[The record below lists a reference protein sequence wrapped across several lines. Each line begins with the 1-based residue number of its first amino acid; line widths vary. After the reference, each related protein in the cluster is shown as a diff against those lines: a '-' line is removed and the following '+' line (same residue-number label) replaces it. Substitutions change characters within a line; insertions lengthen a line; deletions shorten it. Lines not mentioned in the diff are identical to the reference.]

1 MKLKRLPEDFRVVE
15 LSDFRPSAGPFAL
28 YRLSKSGLGTPEAVA
43 AIIRRWQLAPA
54 AVSYGGLKDR
64 HAVTEQFLTIH
75 GGPARPFEQEH
86 LRLEYLGQADRPF
99 EPSDI
104 SGNRFDLTLRDLP
117 AEDRAQLSANLQQL
131 TRDGVPN
138 YFDDQRFGSLG
149 VSGEF
154 IARAWCAGDWERTLW
169 LALAESNRHDSPR
182 TSQQKQLL
190 NDHWGDWRLIVDE
203 LGRPQSHADE
213 QLAQVLRH
221 LVMRPQDFRGAIAR
235 IDPQQ
240 RGLYLSSFQSF
251 LWNRLLA
258 ALLWEKCGEARLTPL
273 EIGPERLPFYSPLD
287 ELTLEQL
294 ANIELP
300 LPSARLHLADGPIT
314 DLVHRSLA
322 ESGIELRRIRV
333 KYPRDSFFSKGDRRA
348 ICTPTAMTSDWQPD
362 ELHAGR
368 EKLLLNFDLPRGSY
382 ATIVV
387 KRLTEIGS

>member
-15 LSDFRPSAGPFAL
+15 LSDFRPTPGPFAL
-28 YRLSKSGLGTPEAVA
+28 YRLTKTGLGTPEAVA
-43 AIIRRWQLAPA
+43 AIIRRWQLVAGT
-54 AVSYGGLKDR
+54 VSYGGLKDR

-117 AEDRAQLSANLQQL
+117 TEDRARIADNLHQL

-182 TSQQKQLL
+182 AAQQKQLL
-190 NDHWGDWRLIVDE
+190 NDQWGNWRLIADE

-213 QLAQVLRH
+213 QLAQVVRH
-221 LVMRPQDFRGAIAR
+221 LV
-235 IDPQQ
+235 
-240 RGLYLSSFQSF
+240 
-251 LWNRLLA
+251 A
-258 ALLWEKCGEARLTPL
+258 A
-273 EIGPERLPFYSPLD
+273 
-287 ELTLEQL
+287 
-294 ANIELP
+294 
-300 LPSARLHLADGPIT
+300 SARLS
-314 DLVHRSLA
+314 RSNRTNRSA
-322 ESGIELRRIRV
+322 AARPV
-333 KYPRDSFFSKGDRRA
+333 SFVVSKLSLEPAVGGAVASPLWCGSPDDARNWSRA
-348 ICTPTAMTSDWQPD
+348 NAILW
-362 ELHAGR
+362 
-368 EKLLLNFDLPRGSY
+368 
-382 ATIVV
+382 AT
-387 KRLTEIGS
+387 